1 MDDLAG
7 LVVKQLRLND
17 GAGPFVLVHTS
28 RDQGTALVAMAE
40 RINGVAHYEYA
51 YADVRDVKTL
61 VIHEGENRVAWN
73 FVKYTDVDAA
83 AYFGLAFM
91 RRWGSGNSG
100 CCMTMHRRV
109 NMDKIFEESAEHTLL
124 PKYHTKEIGYG
135 FSCFS
140 ERLGGTNDMDTQQ
153 MRAGLLSLMPTSHN
167 LR

>member
-17 GAGPFVLVHTS
+17 GAGPFVLIHTS
-28 RDQGTALVAMAE
+28 RDQRTALVAMAE
-40 RINGVAHYEYA
+40 RTNGVVHYEYA
-51 YADVRDVKTL
+51 YADVHDVKSR
-61 VIHEGENRVAWN
+61 VIHEGEDRVVWN

-91 RRWGSGNSG
+91 HRWGSE

-140 ERLGGTNDMDTQQ
+140 ERMGATTALDTQKV
-153 MRAGLLSLMPTSHN
+153 RAGLLSLMPTSHK

>member
-17 GAGPFVLVHTS
+17 GVGPFALVHTS
-28 RDQGTALVAMAE
+28 RDQRTALVATAE
-40 RINGVAHYEYA
+40 RINGVVHYEYA
-51 YADVRDVKTL
+51 YADVHDVKSL

-91 RRWGSGNSG
+91 HRWGSEG
-100 CCMTMHRRV
+100 CMTMHRRV
-109 NMDKIFEESAEHTLL
+109 NMEKIFEESAKHTLL
-124 PKYHTKEIGYG
+124 PKCHTKEIGYG

-140 ERLGGTNDMDTQQ
+140 ERMGATTGLDAQKV
-153 MRAGLLSLMPTSHN
+153 RAGLLSLMPTSHHVC
-167 LR
+167 